1 MERGWEECDNERP
14 LVFDIKLE
22 IATDNAD
29 PDDMVVVEGNND
41 NILQA
46 EATTSPVIGGWIGE
60 ERWKW
65 KGGPRKFNLNSEP
78 RKNTVN
84 L

>member
-1 MERGWEECDNERP
+1 MITNGHLCSILNW
-14 LVFDIKLE
+14 KLPP
-22 IATDNAD
+22 TTQTQ
-29 PDDMVVVEGNND
+29 MTWMVVEGNND